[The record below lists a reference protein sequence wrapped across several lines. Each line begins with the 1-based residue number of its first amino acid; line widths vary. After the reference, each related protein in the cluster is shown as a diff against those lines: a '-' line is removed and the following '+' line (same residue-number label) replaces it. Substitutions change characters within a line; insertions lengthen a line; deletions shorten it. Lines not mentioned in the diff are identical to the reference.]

1 MIIEDVM
8 PKVSQDYRELREHNA
23 CNRIPQ
29 HQPITDAIVQR
40 CACCGR
46 MFRKSEMGHVGNE
59 VYKCMTC
66 LMKGMNDG

>member
-29 HQPITDAIVQR
+29 HQPTTDAVVQR

-66 LMKGMNDG
+66 LMKGRNDG